1 VKTSAKV
8 LAAYRADA
16 NHRDA
21 HERLAEVDP
30 EEFLA
35 LLDDLDEVRECLRL
49 AHGCVTGEMHS
60 VASAEG
66 EGDAIARDASV
77 ALDDRIAAALKE
89 PHAD

>member
-35 LLDDLDEVRECLRL
+35 LLDDLDELRECLRL
-49 AHGCVTGEMHS
+49 AEPRLAHFSDPLPH
-60 VASAEG
+60 
-66 EGDAIARDASV
+66 
-77 ALDDRIAAALKE
+77 RIAAALREPKE
-89 PHAD
+89 PHAT